1 MRQMERLPSE
11 VESVSDVLRN
21 AGRNFVPYLVWLVC
35 CGLGI
40 GLLFLLP
47 EMLEL
52 LIFRRVNPWHLRA
65 YERWTPYLLGVVW
78 IFWHFL
84 ILGYLL
90 RSQRRERLLVASL
103 YTIAVQLALFA
114 VSARALLNSDFREFL
129 LF

>member
-1 MRQMERLPSE
+1 MERLPSE

>member
-103 YTIAVQLALFA
+103 DTIAVQLALFA